1 MSSMIRHPKDFW
13 TGILFIAFG
22 GGAALISSDYPM
34 GTAGRMGPG
43 YFPTVLGLMLAL
55 IGLIT
60 LGRSFFTKG
69 EPIGKLAIKQV
80 IIVIAAILL
89 FGFTVRD
96 AGIIPAVF
104 MLVLLSS
111 FASSKFGWIPMLA
124 MAVGSAVFCWVVFVY
139 LLGLPLQAFGSWF
152 GF

>member
-1 MSSMIRHPKDFW
+1 MSSIIRHPKDFW
-13 TGILFIAFG
+13 AGILFIVFG
-22 GGAALISSDYPM
+22 GGAVLISSAYPM

-43 YFPTVLGLMLAL
+43 YFPTVLGGLLIL
-55 IGLIT
+55 IGLVT

-69 EPIGKLAIKQV
+69 EPVGKLAIKETV
-80 IIVIAAILL
+80 LVVAGILL
-89 FGFTVRD
+89 FGFSVRG

-104 MLVLLSS
+104 AVVLISS
-111 FASSKFGWIPMLA
+111 FASTKFRLPPMLL
-124 MAVGSAVFCWVVFVY
+124 MAAGSALFCWIAFVY